1 MTDTLHPA
9 EGSRAPEW
17 TRVNALLDD
26 ALDRESA
33 ERGAF
38 LDAACGEDA
47 ALRTE
52 VGQLLLSC
60 EEAEGFLEIPA
71 RELGAELLSAREA
84 GIRIGPYRT
93 IGIAGRGGMGI
104 VYLAERADD
113 QFQMQVAIKI
123 LPTGMESGHA
133 IRRFLEERQILAR
146 LQHPGIAR
154 LLDGGVTQDG
164 LPYFVMEYVEGT
176 PLDRY
181 ADEHQL
187 DIRDRLTLFCRVCEA
202 VEYAHQNL
210 VVHRDIKPGNIL
222 VTAAGEVKLLDFG
235 IARLVAPGSA
245 DVTQTS
251 RRFMTPEYASP
262 EQVRGE
268 PVTTRSDV
276 YALGVVLYRVLAG
289 RSPYEMTGRTP
300 REVEQA
306 ILEVEPQRPSDVA
319 VVTKGKPPE
328 MGVRLRGDLD
338 AIVLRAMRKDPSSR
352 YTSAEALR
360 QDVLCY
366 LDGRAVKAR
375 PGTRRYRVRRF
386 IRRHRVSVAAGA
398 LIVLSLLGGIGAAL
412 WQARVAARAA
422 ARAERVKSF
431 LVDIFDQS
439 DPERVNGDS
448 ITARQLLDAGAR
460 RIDTQLRDEPET
472 RAEMYLV
479 LGGIYRRLGME
490 ERADSVLA
498 RGAALTSRIYGSDDL
513 RTADVLEQQAYVA
526 LDRQRLPAAE
536 KMMRDVLR
544 IRSARLAG
552 SDTLVSDAHAGLANV
567 LNEAGH
573 WNDAEGAIRIAL
585 RSDEARPNI
594 LLRLAD
600 HLELLSSIL
609 EKQGQTDSA
618 IATARRALS
627 LRKAVG
633 GADRLTMRVAIA
645 NLGRIYKTHGEF
657 AAAETLY
664 RQAVVFDRSRLGLE
678 HRITL
683 VDMSEVA
690 AAVDHEGKLAEAE
703 RLQRDLLEPTMRVF
717 TPTHPFP
724 YVLRNNLAHT
734 IAAERRFAEAEPL
747 MREAYEG
754 LSRIYGPDHPDVVG
768 VEASLAA
775 TLALM
780 GKMDEAEPLYTDAV
794 TRIRRL
800 VGDDNPRTAAAMMG
814 YSEFLLK
821 RHKPAVALPL
831 MRQTVSVME
840 HALKPEHPERLRAES
855 VLGACLVGT
864 GHAAE
869 GMALLRRTYDT
880 LLRTRGKDDLYTVRA
895 RERLA
900 DGSPPAP

>member
-1 MTDTLHPA
+1 MAPAKDERRMTLT
-9 EGSRAPEW
+9 PEW
-17 TRVNALLDD
+17 ARVNPLLDA
-26 ALDRESA
+26 ALDLEPTARS
-33 ERGAF
+33 AF

-52 VGQLLLSC
+52 VGQLLRSC

-71 RELGAELLSAREA
+71 RELGAELLSAREM
-84 GIRIGPYRT
+84 GVRIGPYRT

-123 LPTGMESGHA
+123 LPTGMESGHT

-154 LLDGGVTQDG
+154 LLDGGVTQVG
-164 LPYFVMEYVEGT
+164 LPYFVMEYVKGL

-181 ADEHQL
+181 ADEHHL
-187 DIRDRLTLFCRVCEA
+187 DIGERLTLFCRVCEA

-210 VVHRDIKPGNIL
+210 VVHRDLKPGNIL
-222 VTAAGEVKLLDFG
+222 VTAAGDVKLLDFG
-235 IARLVAPGSA
+235 IARLVAPGG
-245 DVTQTS
+245 VEETQTS

-289 RSPYEMTGRTP
+289 RSPYETTGRTP
-300 REVEQA
+300 REVEHA
-306 ILEVEPQRPSDVA
+306 ILEAEPQRPSDVA
-319 VVTKGKPPE
+319 AKDGKPPE
-328 MGVRLRGDLD
+328 MGLRLRGDLD

-366 LDGRAVKAR
+366 LEGRPVQAR
-375 PGTRRYRVRRF
+375 PGTRRYRFGRF
-386 IRRHRVSVAAGA
+386 VRRHRVSVAAGV
-398 LIVLSLLGGIGAAL
+398 LIVLSLLGGMGATL
-412 WQARVAARAA
+412 WQARAAARAA

-439 DPERVNGDS
+439 DPERVNADS

-498 RGAALTSRIYGSDDL
+498 RAAALAARIYGGDDL
-513 RTADVLEQQAYVA
+513 RTANVLEQQAYVA
-526 LDRQRLPAAE
+526 LDQQRLPAAE
-536 KMMRDVLR
+536 QMLRNVLR
-544 IRSARLAG
+544 IRSAKLVA
-552 SDTLVSDAHAGLANV
+552 SDTLVSDAHAGLANA
-567 LNEAGH
+567 LAQAGR
-573 WNDAEGAIRIAL
+573 WPDAEKEIRTAL
-585 RSDEARPNI
+585 RSEEARPGNS
-594 LLRLAD
+594 LRLAD
-600 HLELLSSIL
+600 HLERLSSIL
-609 EKQGQTDSA
+609 EKQGHSDSA

-627 LRKAVG
+627 LREADG
-633 GADRLTMRVAIA
+633 GADRLTTRVAIG
-645 NLGRIYKTHGEF
+645 NLGRIYKSHGEF

-664 RQAVVFDRSRLGLE
+664 RQAVVFDRRRLGPE
-678 HRITL
+678 NRITL
-683 VDMSEVA
+683 IDLSELA
-690 AAVDHEGKLAEAE
+690 AALEHEGKNAEAE
-703 RLQRDLLEPTMRVF
+703 RIQRDLLEPTMRVF
-717 TPTHPFP
+717 TSNHPFP

-734 IAAERRFAEAEPL
+734 IAGGRRFAEAEPL

-754 LSRIYGPDHPDVVG
+754 MSRIYGPDHPDVVS

-780 GKMDEAEPLYTDAV
+780 GKVDDAEPLYTDAV
-794 TRIRRL
+794 ARIRHL
-800 VGDDNPRTAAAMMG
+800 VGDDNPRTAAAMLG

-831 MRQTVSVME
+831 MRQVVSTLE

-855 VLGACLVGT
+855 VLGACLVAT
-864 GHAAE
+864 GHGVE
-869 GMALLRRTYDT
+869 GTALLRRTYDT
-880 LLRTRGKDDLYTVRA
+880 LLRTRGKNDLYTVRA
-895 RERLA
+895 HERLA
-900 DGSPPAP
+900 DRS